1 MLTNGSKNSFGSEK
15 IMPNMVDDLRTAGVA
30 ANTISRL
37 KSASYTT
44 CETVVL
50 VSPKQLAEDCNLSL
64 EVAEKVR
71 IQARKLAEKSG
82 FVNKEGVTALDLLKR
97 KVTRFTTGSEAVDKL
112 LGGGVRTGVITEF
125 AGEFRTGKTNLSS
138 QASVT
143 VQLPKDKGGLGAG
156 AAYIDTEGSFR
167 AERVRR
173 IAERFGLNAAEAL
186 KNILYFEVF
195 NTRDQID
202 TVKQLFRIIPDQ
214 NVKLVVLDSMIQHFR
229 AEYPGRE
236 NLATRQQRLNL
247 HLQDVKRLMR
257 GFDCAFIMTN
267 QVQAQPDGL
276 PFKDPIKPTGGN
288 ILFHASDYRVMLK
301 KGKGDARIAKILD
314 APDLDPNIEAVFRI
328 TEQGVEDITE
338 EEKKATVGEPEDTQT
353 V

>member
-1 MLTNGSKNSFGSEK
+1 M
-15 IMPNMVDDLRTAGVA
+15 
-30 ANTISRL
+30 
-37 KSASYTT
+37 
-44 CETVVL
+44 

-71 IQARKLAEKSG
+71 LQAGKLAERGG
-82 FVNKEGVTALDLLKR
+82 FIKREGITALDLLKR
-97 KVTRFTTGSEAVDKL
+97 KVTRFTSGCEAVDKL

-138 QASVT
+138 QAAVT
-143 VQLPKDKGGLGAG
+143 VQLPKEKGGLGAG

-167 AERVRR
+167 AERVRK
-173 IAERFGLNAAEAL
+173 IAERFSLNATDAL

-195 NTRDQID
+195 NTKDQID
-202 TVKQLFRIIPDQ
+202 TVKQLFKIVPDQ
-214 NVKLVVLDSMIQHFR
+214 NVRLIVLDSMIQHFR

-276 PFKDPIKPTGGN
+276 PFKEPTKPTGGN
-288 ILFHASDYRVMLK
+288 ILFHASDYRVMFK

-314 APDLDPNIEAVFRI
+314 APDLDPNIEVAFKI
-328 TEQGVEDITE
+328 TEQGVEDLE
-338 EEKKATVGEPEDTQT
+338 EEERKTPVEEPESTQAI
-353 V
+353 

>member
-1 MLTNGSKNSFGSEK
+1 
-15 IMPNMVDDLRTAGVA
+15 MPNLVDDLKTQGVA

-71 IQARKLAEKSG
+71 LQARKLAERGG
-82 FVNKEGVTALDLLKR
+82 FINRDGITALDLLKR
-97 KVTRFTTGSEAVDKL
+97 KVTRFTIGCEAVDKL

-138 QASVT
+138 QAAVT
-143 VQLPKDKGGLGAG
+143 VQLPKEIGGLGAG

-167 AERVRR
+167 AERVRK
-173 IAERFGLNAAEAL
+173 IAERFGLNAADAL

-195 NTRDQID
+195 NTKDQID
-202 TVKQLFRIIPDQ
+202 TVKQLFKIVPDQ
-214 NVKLVVLDSMIQHFR
+214 NVRLIVLDSMIQHFR

-276 PFKDPIKPTGGN
+276 PFKEPTKPTGGN

-314 APDLDPNIEAVFRI
+314 APDLDSNIEVAFKI
-328 TEQGVEDITE
+328 TEQGVEDLE
-338 EEKKATVGEPEDTQT
+338 EEETKAPVEEPEATQAI
-353 V
+353 